1 MSRDKQE
8 KFAGVQKLAERK
20 RILQETVSRNQKE
33 SAKLANEVQPIKD
46 KIAKKESEVREKI
59 DLMRFNYCSI
69 HSLFQLSRTYLLT
82 CVTERQNALSWDRGR
97 GGTQEGNPTAQ
108 DARE

>member
-20 RILQETVSRNQKE
+20 QILQETVSRAQKE

-46 KIAKKESEVREKI
+46 KVAKKESEVREKI
-59 DLMRFNYCSI
+59 DRNAIPL
-69 HSLFQLSRTYLLT
+69 LSNSQPFSTLPYVL
-82 CVTERQNALSWDRGR
+82 VDM
-97 GGTQEGNPTAQ
+97 
-108 DARE
+108 